1 MITAEELERERRRA
15 LSRLADLH
23 REWARRHAGT
33 VPYNVGH
40 ARPGPRGTDYAV
52 HHIDVSAT
60 AEQEEEF
67 QRLAAEVMRPFQAMA
82 EEYARQQR
90 EGGATA
96 AESDD
101 REQGTDRGD
110 T

>member
-1 MITAEELERERRRA
+1 MITPEKLERERRKA

-23 REWARRHAGT
+23 RQWARRYADVAPFNTEHAS
-33 VPYNVGH
+33 
-40 ARPGPRGTDYAV
+40 PGPRGTDYAL
-52 HHIDVSAT
+52 HHVDASAT

-67 QRLAAEVMRPFQAMA
+67 QRLAAEAMRPFQEMA

-90 EGGATA
+90 ESGTA
-96 AESDD
+96 ERGNNARDSA
-101 REQGTDRGD
+101 GGD